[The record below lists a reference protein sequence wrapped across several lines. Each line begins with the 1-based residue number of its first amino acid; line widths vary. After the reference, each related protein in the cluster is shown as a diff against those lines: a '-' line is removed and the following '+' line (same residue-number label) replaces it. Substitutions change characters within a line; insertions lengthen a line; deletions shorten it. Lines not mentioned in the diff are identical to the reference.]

1 MSPYGLILGYKK
13 YCHTR
18 KAVVARK
25 RSELA
30 IWVPSA
36 IPKQWN
42 VALPELHPVAK
53 AG

>member
-1 MSPYGLILGYKK
+1 MTPIGLILGYKE

-25 RSELA
+25 RSELVK
-30 IWVPSA
+30 WVPSA
-36 IPKQWN
+36 IQKEWN
-42 VALPELHPVAK
+42 DALPELHPVAK